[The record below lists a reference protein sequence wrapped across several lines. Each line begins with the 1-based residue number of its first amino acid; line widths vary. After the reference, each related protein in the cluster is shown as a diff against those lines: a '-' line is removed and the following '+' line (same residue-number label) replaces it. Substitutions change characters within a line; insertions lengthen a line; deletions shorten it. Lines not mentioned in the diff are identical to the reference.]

1 MKFSDIKENNSI
13 YLYCGDMNRN
23 RIDLTGI
30 PFIGLSLYRDDP
42 LHIKSDITKKIDLYD
57 NSVDVVQSEDVFEHV
72 SFFELQNTLSE
83 IHRILKPKGYL
94 RLSVPDYRCNLLY
107 DRSMKDDSGNIV
119 FDAGGG
125 GNYDGINKKVING
138 GHVWF
143 PKYESVKKL
152 IDDSPFEE
160 YKFFHYYDESF
171 YPVIN
176 KIDYMKGY
184 VYRTPDHDRRVQY
197 PKRPMSIVVDCFKT

>member
-1 MKFSDIKENNSI
+1 MNFVLLCLMYSSLNS
-13 YLYCGDMNRN
+13 GD
-23 RIDLTGI
+23 
-30 PFIGLSLYRDDP
+30 S
-42 LHIKSDITKKIDLYD
+42 
-57 NSVDVVQSEDVFEHV
+57 
-72 SFFELQNTLSE
+72 
-83 IHRILKPKGYL
+83 
-94 RLSVPDYRCNLLY
+94 
-107 DRSMKDDSGNIV
+107 IV
-119 FDAGGG
+119 FRLNGK
-125 GNYDGINKKVING
+125 YTSSIVLTKKVING

-160 YKFFHYYDESF
+160 YNFFHYHDENF
-171 YPVIN
+171 NPVMN